1 MVVLTVIIVIIS
13 ILLVAVV
20 LLQKSKGGGLAAGMG
35 GGNQVLGAPKTADF
49 LEKATW
55 TLMGVVAVFC
65 ICCTLIL
72 GNSSNSVKA
81 SAIEAMEGTAAP
93 TLPEAVSE
101 DAPAADAPAAEAP
114 VENAE

>member
-1 MVVLTVIIVIIS
+1 MVILTVIIVIIS

-35 GGNQVLGAPKTADF
+35 GGNQILGAPKTTDF

-55 TLMGVVAVFC
+55 TLMAVVAVFC

-72 GNSSNSVKA
+72 GHAGNSVKG
-81 SAIEAMEGTAAP
+81 SAIEAVEGSAP
-93 TLPEAVSE
+93 VLPEAVSE
-101 DAPAADAPAAEAP
+101 DAAPAADAPSAETPAN
-114 VENAE
+114 EE

>member
-35 GGNQVLGAPKTADF
+35 GGNALFGAPKTTDF

-55 TLMGVVAVFC
+55 TLMAIVAIIC

-72 GNSSNSVKA
+72 GHSGSSVKG
-81 SAIEAMEGTAAP
+81 SAIEAIEGNAP
-93 TLPEAVSE
+93 VLPETVG
-101 DAPAADAPAAEAP
+101 DAAADEVPGQ
-114 VENAE
+114 N

>member
-35 GGNQVLGAPKTADF
+35 GGNQILGAPKTTDF

-55 TLMGVVAVFC
+55 ILMGVVAVFC

-72 GNSSNSVKA
+72 GHAGNTVKG
-81 SAIEAMEGTAAP
+81 SAIEAVEGAAP
-93 TLPEAVSE
+93 VLPEAVSE
-101 DAPAADAPAAEAP
+101 SADAPAAEEAP
-114 VENAE
+114 ASEAEAE

>member
-1 MVVLTVIIVIIS
+1 MVILTVIIVIIS

-35 GGNQVLGAPKTADF
+35 SGNQILGAPKTTDF

-55 TLMGVVAVFC
+55 TLMAVVAVFC

-72 GNSSNSVKA
+72 GNSSNSVKG
-81 SAIEAMEGTAAP
+81 SAIEAIEGTAP
-93 TLPEAVSE
+93 VLPESVSDE
-101 DAPAADAPAAEAP
+101 APAEAAEAP
-114 VENAE
+114 VQEAE

>member
-1 MVVLTVIIVIIS
+1 MVILTVIIVIIS

-72 GNSSNSVKA
+72 GNSGNSVKGT
-81 SAIEAMEGTAAP
+81 AIEAMEGTAPA
-93 TLPEAVSE
+93 LPEAVSE
-101 DAPAADAPAAEAP
+101 DAAPTEAPAAEAP